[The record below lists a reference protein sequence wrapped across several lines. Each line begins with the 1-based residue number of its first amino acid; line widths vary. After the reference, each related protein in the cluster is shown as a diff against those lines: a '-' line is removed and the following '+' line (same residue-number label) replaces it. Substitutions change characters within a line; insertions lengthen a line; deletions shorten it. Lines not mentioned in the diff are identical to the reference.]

1 MRKWI
6 AVVSMVMLAGS
17 VHAATP
23 AEKCAKR
30 PPDCKPGFS
39 LASYAKPSEVT
50 SNATPQRG
58 AKSQQPRSERP
69 RQPRPCVTLAFV

>member
-30 PPDCKPGFS
+30 PPDCKPG
-39 LASYAKPSEVT
+39 T